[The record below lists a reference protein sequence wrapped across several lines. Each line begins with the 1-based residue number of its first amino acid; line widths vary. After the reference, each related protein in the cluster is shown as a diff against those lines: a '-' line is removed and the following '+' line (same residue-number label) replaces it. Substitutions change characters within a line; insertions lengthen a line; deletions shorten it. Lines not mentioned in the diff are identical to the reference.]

1 MNFRNFYQ
9 RAAKL
14 SLFTSI
20 LLVMTSCSYIEY
32 AFNGFEDETSAK
44 YVLSFHLPS
53 GSARSKALIKETDEN
68 VDGKIIQVPLNK
80 ISILDS
86 KLIKDISCFPDGL
99 DGYMLVLTLDRH
111 AQLRW
116 QGYSAKFNGQR
127 VAVVIDGEIIGWW
140 VVETLR
146 NREEPVEVFCNI
158 DKEMADNIT
167 KNARE
172 NHRLLNKKEWDIGW
186 TRHQD

>member
-9 RAAKL
+9 RAVKL

-20 LLVMTSCSYIEY
+20 LLVLTSCSYIEY
-32 AFNGFEDETSAK
+32 ALNGFEDEESAK
-44 YVLSFHLPS
+44 YVVGFHLPS
-53 GSARSKALIKETDEN
+53 GSARSKALIKATDESI
-68 VDGKIIQVPLNK
+68 DGKIIQVPLNK

-127 VAVVIDGEIIGWW
+127 VAVVLDGEIIGWW
-140 VVETLR
+140 IVETLR
-146 NREEPVEVFCNI
+146 NREDPVEVFCHI
-158 DKEMADNIT
+158 SKEMADNIS
-167 KNARE
+167 KNAKR
-172 NHRLLNKKEWDIGW
+172 NHRLLNKKTWDIGW
-186 TRHQD
+186 SRHED